1 MGAAKY
7 GSGQGGP
14 SAPGSNFSPTRLT
27 RYRGG
32 QEEDDE
38 DVDGDDGEE
47 EEDGDADNGD
57 DKETVLILILQRF

>member
-14 SAPGSNFSPTRLT
+14 SAPGSKFSPTRLT

-38 DVDGDDGEE
+38 DVDGDDDD
-47 EEDGDADNGD
+47 ED
-57 DKETVLILILQRF
+57 